1 MWSALLSVCIAAETL
16 ETASLTVGDV
26 KIVAEIADEPYER
39 QKGLMYR
46 TALKEDHGMLFVY
59 TTLEPRSF
67 WMKHTQIPL
76 TIAYLNTE
84 CQIVHMAD
92 MKPLSLD
99 PVPSGVPAMYALEMR
114 QGWFKDHQITAGMT
128 VEGYSQCTSQSGL

>member
-16 ETASLTVGDV
+16 ETAALTVEGV
-26 KIVAEIADEPYER
+26 KIVAEIADEPHER

-46 TALKEDHGMLFVY
+46 TELKKDHGMLFVY

-76 TIAYLNTE
+76 TIAYLNAE

-92 MKPLSLD
+92 MKPLSLE
-99 PVPSGVPAMYALEMR
+99 PVPSSVPVL
-114 QGWFKDHQITAGMT
+114 FKL
-128 VEGYSQCTSQSGL
+128 VKVPVL